1 METVVITGG
10 SLIADQMPDSH
21 ENYLFPVLKLEN
33 ADYRQLIGGK
43 GLRYLTDAT
52 KMALVTTKMLK
63 EHAKVEEFL
72 PERCGIVVATNFSSL
87 AAIID
92 FDMATLTEG
101 PRAVSAMQGPNLVM
115 NATAAMLGIHHNI
128 TGFNTTISSGRV
140 ASFDALEYAY
150 EMIQKKEVD
159 MVLVTGVEEIK
170 EECKDC
176 LLDMRLRGV
185 ADFSQLKQFGGTV
198 LLESET
204 HAEKRGAKI
213 YGRVLNFCSAFNGNY
228 LITGGNPADEA
239 EEYNYMAHTLANDFG
254 EVKNICISTDCLEEN
269 GQQELKYSKENFGH
283 AKIIS
288 TYSEFGG
295 ELLGA
300 TCVAQ
305 ILHGLHTFEPGKGI
319 VFCSD
324 WTGNF
329 RSLLLEKTVMA

>member
-10 SLIADQMPDSH
+10 SLIADKMPDNH

-33 ADYRQLIGGK
+33 ADYRQLIGGR

-52 KMALVTTKMLK
+52 KMALVTTRMLK

-87 AAIID
+87 AAIKD

-101 PRAVSAMQGPNLVM
+101 PRAVSAMQGPNLVL

-128 TGFNTTISSGRV
+128 TGFNATISSGRT
-140 ASFDALEYAY
+140 ASFDAVEYAY

-159 MVLVTGVEEIK
+159 MVIVTGVEEIK
-170 EECKDC
+170 EECKDY

-185 ADFSQLKQFGGTV
+185 TDFSQLKHFSGTI

-213 YGRVLNFCSAFNGNY
+213 YGRVLNFCSAFNSNY
-228 LITGGNPADEA
+228 LINGGNPADEK
-239 EEYNYMAHTLANDFG
+239 EEYDYMAQTLANDFN
-254 EVKNICISTDCLEEN
+254 EIKNICISTNCLVEKD
-269 GQQELKYSKENFGH
+269 QQELEYIDENFAH
-283 AKIIS
+283 AKIVS
-288 TYSEFGG
+288 TYHAFGG

-300 TCVAQ
+300 TGIAQ

-319 VFCSD
+319 ILCSD

-329 RSLLLEKTVMA
+329 RSLLLEKNAMA